1 MPHGNSQLHS
11 AISLAQIASIFSSN
25 FLAGI
30 GFRTQGGLHDKNEVV
45 WFCSNISDFARDIS
59 ARGANG
65 FVPGLTPGNH
75 SNPQATLLAT
85 GRRFAIGYATAQ
97 TD

>member
-1 MPHGNSQLHS
+1 MPHGNSQLYS

-59 ARGANG
+59 AGGAND

-75 SNPQATLLAT
+75 SNAQATLLAA